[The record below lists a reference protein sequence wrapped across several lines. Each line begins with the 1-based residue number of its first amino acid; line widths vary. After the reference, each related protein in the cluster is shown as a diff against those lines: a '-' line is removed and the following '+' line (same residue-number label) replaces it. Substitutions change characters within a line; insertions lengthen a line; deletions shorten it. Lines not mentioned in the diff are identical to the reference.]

1 MVLKVDMFMYI
12 PIHPLHRVT

>member
-12 PIHPLHRVT
+12 PIHPIHRVT

>member
-1 MVLKVDMFMYI
+1 MFMYI